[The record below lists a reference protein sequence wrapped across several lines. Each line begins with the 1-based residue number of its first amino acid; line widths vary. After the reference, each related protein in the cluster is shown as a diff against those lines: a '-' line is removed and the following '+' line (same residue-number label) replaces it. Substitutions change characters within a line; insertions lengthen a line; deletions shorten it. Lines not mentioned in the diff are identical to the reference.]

1 MGPDYYE
8 VLQITPAATFD
19 QVHKA
24 YRALAMQYHP
34 DRNSTPGAG
43 STMAAIN
50 EAYTILSDPTRRREY
65 DRERMKA
72 EPSDVGGPI
81 LRAAYETLLKQGWIV
96 ADSNDWTLVLE
107 QGARVVRVSFVTRVD
122 NALLK
127 KIGRQ
132 FAGLSVV
139 MAVEIE
145 TPFNLSFTTA
155 VIDLM
160 RSRHYGAPF
169 PDEIY
174 GSLFAPFVST
184 LTKTQRHEG

>member
-1 MGPDYYE
+1 MMRRDYYE

-34 DRNSTPGAG
+34 DRNPKPD
-43 STMAAIN
+43 AASSMVALN
-50 EAYTILSDPTRRREY
+50 EAYAVLSEPARRREY
-65 DRERMKA
+65 DRERFKTG
-72 EPSDVGGPI
+72 SVDVAGPI
-81 LRAAYETLLKQGWIV
+81 LRAAYDTLLLQGWIV
-96 ADSNDWTLVLE
+96 AQSNDWNVVLE
-107 QGARVVRVSFVTRVD
+107 QGARAVRVSFVARVD

-132 FAGLSVV
+132 FAGFSVA

-145 TPFNLSFTTA
+145 TPINLAFHTA

-160 RSRHYGAPF
+160 HSCRIGPPF
-169 PDEIY
+169 PDDAY
-174 GSLFAPFVST
+174 RALFAPFVSS
-184 LTKTQRHEG
+184 

>member
-1 MGPDYYE
+1 MGADYYK
-8 VLQITPAATFD
+8 VLQITPSATFD

-43 STMAAIN
+43 STMTSIN
-50 EAYTILSDPTRRREY
+50 EAYTVLSDPTRRREY

-72 EPSDVGGPI
+72 EPCDVGGPI
-81 LRAAYETLLKQGWIV
+81 LRAAYETLLKRGWIV
-96 ADSNDWTLVLE
+96 ADSNEWTLVLE
-107 QGARVVRVSFVTRVD
+107 QGARVVRVSFVARVD

-132 FAGLSVV
+132 FAGFSVV

-169 PDEIY
+169 PDQIY
-174 GSLFAPFVST
+174 GSLFAPFVS
-184 LTKTQRHEG
+184 